1 MQNGKTLMQVDEC
14 MKTKEKMPGTP
25 GETGSKGYSAS
36 LALTNGKPSVRK
48 HSIEVITLYAIQSY

>member
-1 MQNGKTLMQVDEC
+1 MHEDQG
-14 MKTKEKMPGTP
+14 KMPGTP